1 MGTGSSCPAKALA
14 WNNELAK
21 FGMRGPRGLHTKG
34 TQCESRVPPLAA
46 HGDLYNMRQHREEE
60 DDGEDDSGSKV
71 RIIAIGWS
79 YRVRIVGDA
88 SFATL

>member
-1 MGTGSSCPAKALA
+1 
-14 WNNELAK
+14 
-21 FGMRGPRGLHTKG
+21 MRGPHTKG
-34 TQCESRVPPLAA
+34 TQRKSGVPPLAA
-46 HGDLYNMRQHREEE
+46 RGDLYNVRKHREEK

-71 RIIAIGWS
+71 RIIAIGWG